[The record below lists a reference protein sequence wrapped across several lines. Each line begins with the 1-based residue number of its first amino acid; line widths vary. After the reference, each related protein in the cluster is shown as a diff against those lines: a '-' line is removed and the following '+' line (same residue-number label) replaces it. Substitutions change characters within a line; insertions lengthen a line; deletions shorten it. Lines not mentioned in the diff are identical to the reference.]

1 MRALLNVLFASLTIV
16 LCVGCGEKE
25 VKPTLVGNWRLDG
38 FGLTNGDYLQ
48 LINPQENGSCSV
60 TINADGCGAGYGF
73 MNMITYKFEPESSSV
88 LLFCITYVYGEGPYA
103 RLFDAYLPEMNRY
116 ELKLNE
122 LKLYSA
128 DSTKKYL
135 LYHKI
140 NN

>member
-1 MRALLNVLFASLTIV
+1 MSVLFAFGVAV
-16 LCVGCGEKE
+16 LCVGCGEKDVE
-25 VKPTLVGNWRLDG
+25 PTLMGNWRLDG

-73 MNMITYKFEPESSSV
+73 MNMIAYKFEPESSSV
-88 LLFCITYVYGEGPYA
+88 LLFCITKVYGEGSYA

-135 LYHKI
+135 LYHRI
-140 NN
+140 N